1 MNQNTTLFLSRC
13 DVTALLTVKDCIAAV
28 EHAFRLYGEKRA
40 APPGMLGLHGES
52 GAFHIKAGFLQL
64 ERSYFAAKVNANYPE
79 NGPRFGLPT
88 IQGVIVLCD
97 AENGR
102 PLAIMDSMEVT
113 ARRTAAATAVA
124 AKYLAR
130 RESAS
135 LTLCGCGVQGQ
146 AQVRALAAVL
156 PLQRVFAFDADPQR
170 AEQFAVA
177 LSRELGI
184 DIRAIRDLRS
194 SVRES
199 DACVTCT
206 TSRKPLLTDA
216 DVPPGMFLAAVG
228 ADHPEKQELDPTL
241 MANCTIVA
249 DLAEQCANIGDLH
262 HALTSGMM
270 KISDLHAEL
279 GEVVAGAKPGRRSA
293 EERIIFD
300 STGMAL
306 QDVAAAATVYER
318 AIAIGRGSA
327 VDLAA

>member
-13 DVTALLTVKDCIAAV
+13 DVTALLTVKECIAAV
-28 EHAFRLYGEKRA
+28 EQAFRLYGEKRA
-40 APPGMLGLHGES
+40 AAPGMLGLHGQS
-52 GAFHIKAGFLQL
+52 GAFHIKAGFLEL
-64 ERSYFAAKVNANYPE
+64 ERGYFAAKVNANYPD
-79 NGPRFGLPT
+79 NGHRFGLPT

-124 AKYLAR
+124 AKFLAR
-130 RESAS
+130 RESAT
-135 LTLCGCGVQGQ
+135 LTLCGCGVQGP

-156 PLQRVFAFDADPQR
+156 PLRRVFAFDADAQR
-170 AEQFAVA
+170 AEQLAVA
-177 LSRELGI
+177 LSRDFGI
-184 DIRAIRDLRS
+184 EVRAVRDLSS

-206 TSRKPLLTDA
+206 TSRKPLLADA
-216 DVPPGMFLAAVG
+216 DVPPGLFLAAVG
-228 ADHPEKQELDPTL
+228 ADHPQKQELDPAL

-249 DLAEQCANIGDLH
+249 DLAEQCASIGDLH
-262 HALTSGMM
+262 HALTSGRM
-270 KISDLHAEL
+270 KISDVHAEL
-279 GEVVAGAKPGRRSA
+279 GEVVAGLKPGRRSP

-306 QDVAAAATVYER
+306 QDVAAAAAVYER
-318 AIAIGRGSA
+318 AIAMGRGSA